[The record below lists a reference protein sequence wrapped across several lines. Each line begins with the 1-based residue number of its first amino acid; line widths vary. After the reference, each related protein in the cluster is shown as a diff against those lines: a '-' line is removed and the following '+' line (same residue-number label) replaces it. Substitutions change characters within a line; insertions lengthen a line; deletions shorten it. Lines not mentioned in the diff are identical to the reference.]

1 LNRNLLYPYSFAA
14 FGQNNS
20 WNVLINERTRMDMRK
35 KIQSTKTKTKHAYY
49 YNNEKLR
56 KLEVSK
62 DIDDNVARLTNIMNN
77 SFDIKVRRF
86 KIGCVGVDAAIIYI
100 ESIADEDKIFNHIIK
115 PLMAGSKDAVESGTG
130 SANVINTIKES
141 LASIGTVEEAETFDT
156 AVLGIT
162 SGDTFII
169 VDGCTRGLIAGTK
182 ALAGRSI
189 DEAKTEPSVKGSK
202 EAFVE
207 NLKDNV
213 GLIRK
218 RIKDP
223 NLTFETFKVGRRTKS
238 DVVTVYV
245 KGIIDESIVAE
256 ARKRIQAIDID
267 DAISASQ
274 VAHLISDSPHS
285 IFPMHQV
292 TERPDKVVASLLDGR
307 LAILIDGTPDA
318 VIVPVTLPMLMQS
331 VDDYNEKWILGSA
344 AILARY
350 ISLFTAMLLPAL
362 YIAFTSFH
370 PEILPTIILFSI
382 TGTRSGVPFPAFAE
396 AVLMA
401 FILEA
406 LTEAGVRLPRVV
418 GQTVSIVGGL
428 VIGQAAVEAGII
440 SPVMVIVISI
450 TAISSFSLP
459 SYSLGLTVRILR
471 FPFMILATILG
482 ALGISLGL
490 LYMLGYVAS
499 LESFGV
505 GYIEPLTSYRLR
517 DWKSVAIRAPQ
528 KLLTKRPELL
538 NPEDTRRMRR
548 KKGGDSSE
556 KK

>member
-1 LNRNLLYPYSFAA
+1 
-14 FGQNNS
+14 
-20 WNVLINERTRMDMRK
+20 MKK
-35 KIQSTKTKTKHAYY
+35 KIQSTKTKTEHAYY
-49 YNNEKLR
+49 DDNEKLR

-62 DIDDNVARLTNIMNN
+62 NIDDNVARLTNIMNN
-77 SFDIKVRRF
+77 SFDIKVRKF
-86 KIGCVGVDAAIIYI
+86 KIGCAGVGAAIIYI
-100 ESIADEDKIFNHIIK
+100 ESIADEDKIFNNIIK
-115 PLMAGSKDAVESGTG
+115 PMMIGTKDAVENGTKN
-130 SANVINTIKES
+130 ADVINIIKES
-141 LASIGTVEEAETFDT
+141 LASIGTIEEAETFDV

-169 VDGCTRGLIAGTK
+169 VDGYTKGLIAGTK

-189 DEAKTEPSVKGSK
+189 DEAQMEPSVKGSK

-213 GLIRK
+213 GLLRK

-223 NLTFETFKVGRRTKS
+223 NLTFEAFKLGRRTKS
-238 DVVTVYV
+238 DIVTVYV
-245 KGIIDESIVAE
+245 KGIIDESIVDE

-267 DAISASQ
+267 DAVSASQ
-274 VAHLISDSPHS
+274 IAQLISDSPNS
-285 IFPMHQV
+285 IFPLYQV

-307 LAILIDGTPDA
+307 LAILIDGTPDS
-318 VIVPVTLPMLMQS
+318 VLVPVTLPMLMQS

-344 AILARY
+344 AILTRY
-350 ISLFTAMLLPAL
+350 ISLFTAVLLPAL

-370 PEILPTIILFSI
+370 PEILPTVILFSI
-382 TGTRSGVPFPAFAE
+382 TGTRSGVPLPAFAE

-401 FILEA
+401 FILET
-406 LTEAGVRLPRVV
+406 LIEAGIRLPKVV

-428 VIGQAAVEAGII
+428 VIGQAAVEAGVI

-450 TAISSFSLP
+450 TAISSFCLP
-459 SYSLGLTVRILR
+459 SYSLGLAVRILR

-517 DWKSVAIRAPQ
+517 DWKSMALRASQ
-528 KLLTKRPELL
+528 KSLIKRPELL

-548 KKGGDSSE
+548 KKGGNSFEE
-556 KK
+556 K